1 MAKVKKPVQL
11 VSLIIPAFKQEKT
24 IYKDI
29 IRIKSVMDQL
39 RYDYEV
45 IVVVDGIFDKTHQK
59 AKKVKSRKVKIFAY
73 KNNLGK
79 GYAIRFGM
87 ARARGDIVAFIDSGM
102 DINPN
107 GLSML
112 LEHFEWYNADII
124 VGSKLH
130 PVSKVQYP
138 KIRRVLSWGYR
149 TLVKVLFGLSI
160 KDTQA
165 GMKLYKR
172 KVIED
177 VLPRLRVK
185 TYAFDIEI
193 LAIAYHL
200 GYKRIF
206 EAPIVLNFK
215 GISTI
220 SSKGFWNTVAIML
233 WDTVAIFYRL
243 KIAHDYDKMNKRKW
257 LKTNELLIDTKI
269 YAQTKSY

>member
-1 MAKVKKPVQL
+1 
-11 VSLIIPAFKQEKT
+11 
-24 IYKDI
+24 
-29 IRIKSVMDQL
+29 
-39 RYDYEV
+39 
-45 IVVVDGIFDKTHQK
+45 
-59 AKKVKSRKVKIFAY
+59 
-73 KNNLGK
+73 
-79 GYAIRFGM
+79 
-87 ARARGDIVAFIDSGM
+87 
-102 DINPN
+102 
-107 GLSML
+107 
-112 LEHFEWYNADII
+112 
-124 VGSKLH
+124 
-130 PVSKVQYP
+130 
-138 KIRRVLSWGYR
+138 
-149 TLVKVLFGLSI
+149 
-160 KDTQA
+160 
-165 GMKLYKR
+165 MKLYKR